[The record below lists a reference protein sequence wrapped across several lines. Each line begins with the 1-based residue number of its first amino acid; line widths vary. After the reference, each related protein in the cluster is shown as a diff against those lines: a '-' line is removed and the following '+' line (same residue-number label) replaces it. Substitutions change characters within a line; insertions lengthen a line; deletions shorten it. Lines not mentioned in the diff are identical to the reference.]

1 MAFTEFEK
9 KKYEMIVSEF
19 IKKRRPPLHVR
30 DKVDLNFRIE
40 EQSVEIFEIRP
51 MWQNPEKKIESA
63 IAKATFVRTQKLW
76 NVYWQRADL
85 KWHSYEPEPEVK
97 ELEDFIYLV
106 ETDEYACFWG

>member
-51 MWQNPEKKIESA
+51 MWQNPENWQWYPQKEKVLKNFHIEA
-63 IAKATFVRTQKLW
+63 ENVHIIDAKHFIQEE
-76 NVYWQRADL
+76 Q
-85 KWHSYEPEPEVK
+85 PEE
-97 ELEDFIYLV
+97 I
-106 ETDEYACFWG
+106 